1 MVVMRGTTL
10 EATPLRARAWRQI
23 VRTRVTV
30 SFSVATRPTLC
41 SFVPGR
47 VTTANFTVELPASI
61 TNLG

>member
-10 EATPLRARAWRQI
+10 EATVLRVQVWRQTA
-23 VRTRVTV
+23 RTRVTV
-30 SFSVATRPTLC
+30 SFSVATIPALC
-41 SFVPGR
+41 SFAPGR